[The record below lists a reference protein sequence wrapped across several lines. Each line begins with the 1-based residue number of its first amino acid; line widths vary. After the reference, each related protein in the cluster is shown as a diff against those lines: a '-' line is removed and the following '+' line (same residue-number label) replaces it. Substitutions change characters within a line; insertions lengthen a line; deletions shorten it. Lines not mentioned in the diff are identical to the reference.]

1 MIFDAH
7 LHLLCNDE
15 LHTYEDKKD
24 RLLHD
29 LQFANV
35 SGGIV
40 IADSEPSSPIGTAE
54 ECVELF
60 ADCPNIF
67 VVAGISPLINYQSR
81 LKVMEQLLSEKKIV
95 GLKLYPGHEP
105 YFMDD
110 ERLIPVYD
118 LCKSFDVPLLVH
130 TGWDNPQY
138 NHPSYF
144 ASIAERNPNLR
155 IIICHLWWP
164 DINLCFATTSM
175 YENIYY
181 DISSL
186 SYEKEMLGKT
196 HKLLSQIAIH
206 CPQRVILGSDY
217 GMCSITD
224 HINLALSLPLS
235 EEKKQQILAYNAL
248 GVYGISINKG
258 E

>member
-1 MIFDAH
+1 
-7 LHLLCNDE
+7 
-15 LHTYEDKKD
+15 
-24 RLLHD
+24 

-60 ADCPNIF
+60 TDCPNIF

-110 ERLIPVYD
+110 ERLILVYE

-144 ASIAERNPNLR
+144 AKIAERYPNLR

-196 HKLLSQIAIH
+196 HKSLCQIVEH
-206 CPQRVILGSDY
+206 CPHRVILGSDY

-224 HINLALSLPLS
+224 HINLVLSLPLS
-235 EEKKQQILAYNAL
+235 KEKKQQILAYNAFE
-248 GVYGISINKG
+248 VYGISISKG